1 MENITFDLLDM
12 HRHGAAFYDYLKM
25 RKRVFVDE
33 LGWDIPHNDFVEM
46 DQYDNPLTHYSLVVR
61 DGRLIGGARML
72 STLAEWNGAGC
83 MLNDVLEG
91 KLPTIPKS
99 VIDGPIRSAQVWE
112 CSRLV
117 IADDFGSAEER
128 AECLSL
134 IVDGLAAMAR
144 RQGATQLIS
153 LTRLPLLRALRQ
165 LGWACDRIGQPYV
178 QDGRSYAVLSMPAAK
193 SPVAIAAE

>member
-12 HRHGAAFYDYLKM
+12 HRYGAAFYDYLSM

-61 DGRLIGGARML
+61 GGRVIGGARML

-91 KLPTIPKS
+91 KLPTIPTT
-99 VIDGPIRSAQVWE
+99 VIDGPIRNAQVWE

-117 IADDFGSAEER
+117 MAEDIGTAEER
-128 AECLSL
+128 SACLSL

-144 RQGATQLIS
+144 AKGGSQLIS

-178 QDGRSYAVLSMPAAK
+178 QDGRSYAVLSMPATK
-193 SPVAIAAE
+193 SAVAIAAE

>member
-33 LGWDIPHNDFVEM
+33 LGWDIPHNDFGEM

-83 MLNDVLEG
+83 MLNDVLAG
-91 KLPTIPKS
+91 KLPTTPKS

-117 IADDFGSAEER
+117 MAEDIGSAEDR
-128 AECLSL
+128 AECLAL
-134 IVDGLAAMAR
+134 IVDGLAEMAR
-144 RQGATQLIS
+144 AQGADELMS

-165 LGWACDRIGQPYV
+165 LGWACDRIGTPYT
-178 QDGRSYAVLSMPAAK
+178 QGGRSYAVLSMPATKLAA
-193 SPVAIAAE
+193 VAA

>member
-1 MENITFDLLDM
+1 MENITFDLLGM
-12 HRHGAAFYDYLKM
+12 HRHGAAFYDYLRM

-33 LGWDIPHNDFVEM
+33 LGWEIPHNDFVEM

-61 DGRLIGGARML
+61 DGRLLGGARML
-72 STLAEWNGAGC
+72 STMAEWNGAGC

-91 KLPTIPKS
+91 KLPTIPKT
-99 VIDGPIRSAQVWE
+99 VIDGPIRTQLVWE

-117 IADDFGSAEER
+117 VAEDVGTAEER

-144 RQGATQLIS
+144 AGGGTQLIS

-165 LGWACDRIGQPYV
+165 LGWACDRIGQPYS
-178 QDGRSYAVLSMPAAK
+178 QGGRSYAVLSMPAEK
-193 SPVAIAAE
+193 SRVAIAAE

>member
-12 HRHGAAFYDYLKM
+12 HRHGAAFYDYLRM
-25 RKRVFVDE
+25 RKQVFVDE

-46 DQYDNPLTHYSLVVR
+46 DQYDNPLTHYSLVLR
-61 DGRLIGGARML
+61 DGRLVGGARML
-72 STLAEWNGAGC
+72 STMAEWNGAGC
-83 MLNDVLEG
+83 MLNDVLDG

-99 VIDGPIRSAQVWE
+99 VIDGPIRTPSVWE

-117 IADDFGSAEER
+117 MAEDIGTAAER

-134 IVDGLAAMAR
+134 IVDGLAGMAR
-144 RQGATQLIS
+144 AKGASQLIS

-178 QDGRSYAVLSMPAAK
+178 QDGRSYAVLSMPAVKTLA
-193 SPVAIAAE
+193 AIAAE

>member
-1 MENITFDLLDM
+1 MENITFDLLNM
-12 HRHGAAFYDYLKM
+12 HQHGAAFYDYLRM

-46 DQYDNPLTHYSLVVR
+46 DQYDNPMTHYSLVVR
-61 DGRLIGGARML
+61 DGRVMGGARAL
-72 STLAEWNGAGC
+72 STMAEWNGAGC

-99 VIDGPIRSAQVWE
+99 VIDGPIRTPLVWE

-117 IADDFGSAEER
+117 MAEDIGSAEER

-134 IVDGLAAMAR
+134 IVDGLADMAR
-144 RQGATQLIS
+144 SQGASELIS

-165 LGWACDRIGQPYV
+165 LGWACDRIGQPYS
-178 QDGRSYAVLSMPAAK
+178 QDGRSYAVLSMPADK
-193 SPVAIAAE
+193 SRPAIAAE

>member
-1 MENITFDLLDM
+1 MENITFDLLGM
-12 HRHGAAFYDYLKM
+12 HRHGAAFYDYLRM

-33 LGWDIPHNDFVEM
+33 LGWDIPHNEFVEM

-72 STLAEWNGAGC
+72 STMAEWNGAGC

-117 IADDFGSAEER
+117 MAEDIGTAGER

-134 IVDGLAAMAR
+134 IVDGLAEMAR
-144 RQGATQLIS
+144 GQGASQLIS